1 MRQLMIQVP
10 RGLGARVLDKARTL
24 EDRNGAC
31 IEARG
36 SNGPVDWVIVHVSND
51 RVEALLGG
59 LEDIPA
65 LHVTLAPRG
74 FLVLTPPSHA
84 ASEQVVDVAF
94 RSPIEIFLGGLQTV
108 GSWKGF
114 LGYAAAGGVVTWIGL
129 FTNTVYILIA
139 AMLIAPF
146 AEPAMSLALATAR
159 GDVVLLGRT
168 VLRYFAS
175 LSVAVLI
182 AWLCSALFGQ
192 QVASEQM
199 VRASL
204 ISSVAIFLPMVA
216 GAAGALNLAQSERS
230 SLVSGAAAGAL
241 VAASLAP
248 PAGTMGMAAALG
260 QWTMVKSSLFV
271 LLLQLAGI
279 NLSGALMFRLLG
291 LTPQGVRY
299 QRGRDWVSWSAWGG
313 TLLLLGT
320 LLAWQFWAT
329 PALQHETVSQRATA
343 VVHDVVEKSGLA
355 QVVEADLRFTRAD
368 IPGPDTLLAVVYV
381 QRRQAVNVNAQNV
394 QQQLCHMIK
403 AELESHDFNV
413 TPLVH
418 VVVLTQ

>member
-204 ISSVAIFLPMVA
+204 ISSV
-216 GAAGALNLAQSERS
+216 
-230 SLVSGAAAGAL
+230 
-241 VAASLAP
+241 
-248 PAGTMGMAAALG
+248 
-260 QWTMVKSSLFV
+260 
-271 LLLQLAGI
+271 
-279 NLSGALMFRLLG
+279 
-291 LTPQGVRY
+291 
-299 QRGRDWVSWSAWGG
+299 
-313 TLLLLGT
+313 
-320 LLAWQFWAT
+320 
-329 PALQHETVSQRATA
+329 
-343 VVHDVVEKSGLA
+343 
-355 QVVEADLRFTRAD
+355 
-368 IPGPDTLLAVVYV
+368 
-381 QRRQAVNVNAQNV
+381 
-394 QQQLCHMIK
+394 
-403 AELESHDFNV
+403 
-413 TPLVH
+413 
-418 VVVLTQ
+418 

>member
-1 MRQLMIQVP
+1 
-10 RGLGARVLDKARTL
+10 
-24 EDRNGAC
+24 
-31 IEARG
+31 
-36 SNGPVDWVIVHVSND
+36 
-51 RVEALLGG
+51 
-59 LEDIPA
+59 
-65 LHVTLAPRG
+65 
-74 FLVLTPPSHA
+74 
-84 ASEQVVDVAF
+84 
-94 RSPIEIFLGGLQTV
+94 
-108 GSWKGF
+108 
-114 LGYAAAGGVVTWIGL
+114 
-129 FTNTVYILIA
+129 
-139 AMLIAPF
+139 
-146 AEPAMSLALATAR
+146 
-159 GDVVLLGRT
+159 
-168 VLRYFAS
+168 
-175 LSVAVLI
+175 
-182 AWLCSALFGQ
+182 
-192 QVASEQM
+192 
-199 VRASL
+199 
-204 ISSVAIFLPMVA
+204 LPMVA